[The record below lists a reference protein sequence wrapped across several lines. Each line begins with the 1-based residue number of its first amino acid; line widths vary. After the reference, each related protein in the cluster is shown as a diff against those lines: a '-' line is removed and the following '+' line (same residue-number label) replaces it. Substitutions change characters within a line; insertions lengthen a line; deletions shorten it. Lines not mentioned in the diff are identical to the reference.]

1 MEIYEIIY
9 KDIEEVENGEEIVK
23 KVFGKCFEEEGLQDW
38 KLCITVTFTNPE
50 NIQKINQ
57 EYRNIDKPT
66 DVLSFPMFQ
75 KEELDKKIQEKEFQ
89 YQDILGDIV
98 ISIPK
103 VEEQAKEYGHSFER
117 ELSYMLVHGFY
128 HLMGY
133 DHMEEEDKKEMRTK
147 EEKILKTLNILR

>member
-23 KVFGKCFEEEGLQDW
+23 KVFGKCFEEEGLQDS

-75 KEELDKKIQEKEFQ
+75 KEELDKKIQEKE
-89 YQDILGDIV
+89 
-98 ISIPK
+98 
-103 VEEQAKEYGHSFER
+103 R
-117 ELSYMLVHGFY
+117 ETS
-128 HLMGY
+128 
-133 DHMEEEDKKEMRTK
+133 
-147 EEKILKTLNILR
+147 